1 MSSITKKKCKVI
13 GLYPMRWARNKCAK
27 PCKNGNFLKIVQFW
41 QMRALKCVEWSGES
55 NETKI
60 KSLSCI
66 VFEISL
72 IMCICGFV
80 PLKTQNFFQEQ
91 DTKLFLVGNWP
102 ETSCLFMTC
111 QGTYALKCKVSE
123 LWAVFWNFP
132 HFWSIGP
139 GHVRVWL
146 TKSVGKFRKLPIT
159 PKSYIL
165 EHMFVNKS

>member
-1 MSSITKKKCKVI
+1 MVSWVTKKKFEKICH
-13 GLYPMRWARNKCAK
+13 GEMRWARNKCAK
-27 PCKNGNFLKIVQFW
+27 PWKNANFLKIVQFW

-72 IMCICGFV
+72 IMCICGFA
-80 PLKTQNFFQEQ
+80 PLKTQNFLQEQ

-111 QGTYALKCKVSE
+111 QGTYGLNSTVFE
-123 LWAVFWNFP
+123 LWRINHSAHGWFLTSGFLVSKTKFWK
-132 HFWSIGP
+132 
-139 GHVRVWL
+139 
-146 TKSVGKFRKLPIT
+146 TT
-159 PKSYIL
+159 PAT
-165 EHMFVNKS
+165 F